1 MTNAIQTAILPLLP
15 VKDMVLFINIEH
27 PVIVGRKRSMAAIES
42 AVTGADKSIIV
53 VTQRNSDVD
62 VPEQSDLYTIG
73 TKAYIHRFE
82 RLPNNVISL
91 VLRGVERVRIH
102 DIDAS
107 KDFLQATYE
116 TLPIP
121 DTQSDT
127 AEALHRDIIK
137 QARSINNLAGADW
150 PKGLLQYITH
160 SLKEPM
166 EQVYV
171 LASLLKLDIAKQQ
184 AIHEAETREEAMKL
198 LHDAQLHEIQVLTL
212 QAELASEAAS
222 HASEEQR
229 HYLLRQQLEA
239 IKKELGEDE
248 QGHPELE
255 ALEEQ
260 LDKAG
265 LTEEAGKIAHKELER
280 LHNIPPSAQDYQ
292 LTLAYLKLIAELPW
306 TTSSE
311 DRLDLAAARQVL
323 DEQHFDL
330 KDVKDRIIEHLA
342 VRKLNPEANSSIL
355 CFVGGPGVGKTSLGA
370 SIATALGREFER
382 ISLGG
387 LHDEAELRGHRRT
400 YIGAMPGRII
410 QAIRRKGV
418 NNPVILLDEID
429 KLGSD
434 YRGDPSAALMEI
446 LDPSQNRDFRD
457 NYLDLP
463 FDLSKVFF
471 VTTANTLDSIPR
483 PLLDRMEILRLSGY
497 TQEEKVQIARRHLLP
512 SQLKDVRLTPEQI
525 LVPDEVIKYIV
536 RHYTREAGVR
546 ELNRQL
552 ARIVRKCA
560 VPFANGETAP
570 ITVSVDQ
577 LNQYLGLERYS
588 SETIRRNPLPG
599 VTTGLAWTEA
609 GGDVLFVE
617 AVKTPGRNGLLLTG
631 QLGDV
636 MRESA
641 QAALSYIG
649 SQADAL
655 QIDSKTFQDSG
666 VHIHVPAGAI
676 PKDGPSAGVTMATS
690 LVSLFTGRPV
700 RSDTAMTG
708 EITLAGLVLPVGGI
722 REKVLA
728 AHRAGI
734 TRIILPNA
742 NRKDLAELDEGVKA
756 QVEFIPVSSL
766 SQVFF
771 AALESVAAPQEAVNE
786 S

>member
-1 MTNAIQTAILPLLP
+1 
-15 VKDMVLFINIEH
+15 
-27 PVIVGRKRSMAAIES
+27 MAAIES

-53 VTQRNSDVD
+53 VTQRDSEVD
-62 VPEQSDLYTIG
+62 SPEQADLYQVG

-82 RLPNNVISL
+82 RLPNNVVSL

-102 DIDAS
+102 HVDAS
-107 KDFLQATYE
+107 QEYLQATYE

-121 DTQSDT
+121 LDQSDNV
-127 AEALHRDIIK
+127 EALHRDIIK
-137 QARSINNLAGADW
+137 QAQAINGLANTDW
-150 PKGLLQYITH
+150 PKGLMQYIIH
-160 SLKEPM
+160 SLKDPM

-184 AIHEAETREEAMKL
+184 AIHEAATREEAMKL

-222 HASEEQR
+222 HASAEQR
-229 HYLLRQQLEA
+229 QYLLRQQLEA
-239 IKKELGEDE
+239 IKKEFGEDE
-248 QGHPELE
+248 QAQPELE
-255 ALEEQ
+255 ELREQ
-260 LDKAG
+260 LDNAG
-265 LTEEAGKIAHKELER
+265 LSQEVSKIAHKELER
-280 LHNIPPSAQDYQ
+280 LQNTPPSAQDYQ
-292 LTLAYLKLIAELPW
+292 LTLAYLKLVAELPW
-306 TTSSE
+306 NKSSE

-418 NNPVILLDEID
+418 NNPVLLLDEID

-434 YRGDPSAALMEI
+434 YRGDPAAALMEI

-512 SQLKDVRLTPEQI
+512 AQLKDVRLTSEQI
-525 LVPDEVIKYIV
+525 LMPDEVIKHIV
-536 RHYTREAGVR
+536 SRYTREAGVR

-570 ITVSVDQ
+570 ITVTVDQ
-577 LNQYLGLERYS
+577 LSQYLGLERYS
-588 SETIRRNPLPG
+588 SETMRRDPLPG

-617 AVKTPGRNGLLLTG
+617 AVKTPGRSGLLLTG

-649 SQADAL
+649 SQAGTL
-655 QIDSKTFQDSG
+655 HIDPKTFQDSG

-734 TRIILPNA
+734 TRIILPDA
-742 NRKDLAELDEGVKA
+742 NRKDLAELDDGVKA
-756 QVEFIPVSSL
+756 QVEFIPASSL
-766 SQVFF
+766 SQVFP
-771 AALESVAAPQEAVNE
+771 AALAPAANP
-786 S
+786 

>member
-1 MTNAIQTAILPLLP
+1 MNNAIQTAQLPLLP
-15 VKDMVLFINIEH
+15 VKDMVLFMNIEH
-27 PVIVGRKRSMAAIES
+27 PVVVGRERSIAAIES
-42 AVTGADKSIIV
+42 AVNGADKSIIV
-53 VTQRNSDVD
+53 VTQRDAGVET
-62 VPEQSDLYTIG
+62 PGRHDLYEVG
-73 TKAYIHRFE
+73 TRAYIHRFE
-82 RLPNNVISL
+82 RVQNNVVSL
-91 VLRGVERVRIH
+91 VLRGIERVRIH
-102 DIDAS
+102 AVDDS
-107 KDFLQATYE
+107 KEYLQATYE

-121 DTQSDT
+121 GTQSDT
-127 AEALHRDIIK
+127 AEALHRDILK
-137 QARSINNLAGADW
+137 QAQTINGLVDADW
-150 PKGLLQYITH
+150 PKGLLAYIIK
-160 SLKEPM
+160 SIKDPM

-171 LASLLKLDIAKQQ
+171 LASLLKLDVAKQQ
-184 AIHEAETREEAMKL
+184 AIHEAESREEAMKL

-222 HASEEQR
+222 HASAEQR
-229 HYLLRQQLEA
+229 QYLLRQQLDA
-239 IKKELGEDE
+239 IKKELGEDGE
-248 QGHPELE
+248 DQPELDE
-255 ALEEQ
+255 LQKQ
-260 LDKAG
+260 LDGAG
-265 LTEEAGKIAHKELER
+265 LTGEVAKIANKELER
-280 LHNIPPSAQDYQ
+280 LQNMSPAAQDYQ
-292 LTLAYLKLIAELPW
+292 LTLSYLKLIAELPW
-306 TTSSE
+306 HKSSE
-311 DRLDLAAARQVL
+311 DRLDLASARAVL
-323 DEQHFDL
+323 DEQHFNL

-418 NNPVILLDEID
+418 NNPVLLLDEID

-471 VTTANTLDSIPR
+471 VTTANTLDTIPR

-497 TQEEKVQIARRHLLP
+497 TEEEKVQIAKRHLLP
-512 SQLKDVRLTPEQI
+512 TQLRDVRLGAEQI
-525 LVPDEVIKYIV
+525 LVSDDVIKYIV

-570 ITVSVDQ
+570 ITVTVDE
-577 LNQYLGLERYS
+577 LGKYLGLERFTG
-588 SETIRRNPLPG
+588 ETMRRDPLPG

-617 AVKTPGRNGLLLTG
+617 AVKTPGRNGLMLTG

-655 QIDSKTFQDSG
+655 HIDAKSFNDGG

-734 TRIILPNA
+734 RRIVLPEA
-742 NRKDLAELDEGVKA
+742 NQKDLAELDDAVRA
-756 QVEFIPVSSL
+756 QMEFIPASNL
-766 SQVFF
+766 SQVFP
-771 AALESVAAPQEAVNE
+771 AALTAPVGQ
-786 S
+786 

>member
-1 MTNAIQTAILPLLP
+1 
-15 VKDMVLFINIEH
+15 V
-27 PVIVGRKRSMAAIES
+27 
-42 AVTGADKSIIV
+42 
-53 VTQRNSDVD
+53 
-62 VPEQSDLYTIG
+62 
-73 TKAYIHRFE
+73 
-82 RLPNNVISL
+82 
-91 VLRGVERVRIH
+91 
-102 DIDAS
+102 
-107 KDFLQATYE
+107 
-116 TLPIP
+116 
-121 DTQSDT
+121 
-127 AEALHRDIIK
+127 
-137 QARSINNLAGADW
+137 
-150 PKGLLQYITH
+150 
-160 SLKEPM
+160 
-166 EQVYV
+166 
-171 LASLLKLDIAKQQ
+171 KQQ
-184 AIHEAETREEAMKL
+184 AIHEAESREEAMKL
-198 LHDAQLHEIQVLTL
+198 LHDAQQHEIQVLTL

-222 HASEEQR
+222 HASAEQR
-229 HYLLRQQLEA
+229 QYLLRQQLAA

-248 QGHPELE
+248 QDQPELAE
-255 ALEEQ
+255 LKQQ
-260 LDKAG
+260 LDDAG
-265 LTEEAGKIAHKELER
+265 LSEEVAKIAHKELER
-280 LHNIPPSAQDYQ
+280 LQNMAPSAQDYQ

-306 TTSSE
+306 SKSSE
-311 DRLDLAAARQVL
+311 DRLDLAAARAVL
-323 DEQHFDL
+323 DEHHFDL

-418 NNPVILLDEID
+418 NNPVLLLDEID

-434 YRGDPSAALMEI
+434 YRGDPAAALMEI

-497 TQEEKVQIARRHLLP
+497 TEEEKVQIAKRHLLP
-512 SQLKDVRLTPEQI
+512 TQLHDVRLKDEQI
-525 LVPDEVIKYIV
+525 QISIEVIKYIV

-560 VPFANGETAP
+560 VPIANGETSP
-570 ITVSVDQ
+570 ITITVDE
-577 LNQYLGLERYS
+577 LTKYLGLERYTG
-588 SETIRRNPLPG
+588 EAIRRNSLPG

-617 AVKTPGRNGLLLTG
+617 AVKTPGRNGLMLTG

-649 SQADAL
+649 SQADELHIDPKTL
-655 QIDSKTFQDSG
+655 QESG

-690 LVSLFTGRPV
+690 MVSLFTGRPV
-700 RSDTAMTG
+700 RADTAMTG

-734 TRIILPNA
+734 TRIVLPEA
-742 NRKDLAELDEGVKA
+742 NKKDLAELDDEVKA
-756 QVEFIPVSSL
+756 QMEFIPASSL
-766 SQVFF
+766 SQVFP
-771 AALESVAAPQEAVNE
+771 AALAPAASQ
-786 S
+786 